1 MSWDW
6 EFTFNEVIP
15 AVMEGL
21 VVTLQVTILAF
32 PLAMILGLFLA
43 LGRRSRIWFVR
54 YPIWGFIEF
63 VRSTPLLVQLFFV
76 FFAAPL
82 IVGLSLSAFATGV
95 LVLGIHYACYVA
107 EVYRAGIDAVA
118 RGQWEAS
125 TALNFSRS
133 YSWRRIVLP
142 QAIPPVIPAL
152 GNYWISLFKD
162 TPQLLGIGLLEIL
175 TQAQRLGART
185 FQYEEAITVAGLVFL
200 ALAYTSSLLV
210 RYVERRYGSVERLV

>member
-6 EFTFNEVIP
+6 EFTFDEVLP
-15 AVMEGL
+15 AVMQGL
-21 VVTLQVTILAF
+21 VVTLQVTVLAF

-43 LGRRSRIWFVR
+43 LARRSRRWYVR
-54 YPIWGFIEF
+54 VPVRWFIEF

-76 FFAAPL
+76 FFAAPIL
-82 IVGLSLSAFATGV
+82 IGLSLSAFVTGV

-107 EVYRAGIDAVA
+107 EVYRAGIDAVP
-118 RGQWEAS
+118 RGQWEAA
-125 TALNFSRS
+125 TALNFSRG

-142 QAIPPVIPAL
+142 QALPPVIPAL

-210 RYVERRYGSVERLV
+210 RLVEKRYGSVERMV